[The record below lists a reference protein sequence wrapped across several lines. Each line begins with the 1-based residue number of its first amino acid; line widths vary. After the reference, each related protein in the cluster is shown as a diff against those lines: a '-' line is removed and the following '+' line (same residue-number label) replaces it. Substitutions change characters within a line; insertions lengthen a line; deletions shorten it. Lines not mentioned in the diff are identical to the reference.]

1 MREEA
6 ADRDV
11 VDRLPTARA
20 DVGSEDVEIS
30 GVSLDRVRRGVTL
43 PQMAEEVIGRAF
55 DDGALMLL
63 HGLVPLIKSN
73 SPQRHRDTEECEFI
87 TLLSHADDVSRTRSS
102 ADRVRRGY
110 KSAWWKCRRGQG
122 WSALSL
128 DRPRSPPYAS
138 RRSGAACADW
148 RAVLK
153 KDLKRAPLSQPTARP
168 ADGSAGGLP
177 CPGTKAAN
185 FFF

>member
-43 PQMAEEVIGRAF
+43 PQVAQEVIGRAF

-87 TLLSHADDVSRTRSS
+87 TLLSHADDVSCKRSS

-110 KSAWWKCRRGQG
+110 KSASWKCRRGRG
-122 WSALSL
+122 WSALFL
-128 DRPRSPPYAS
+128 GRPHSPPYAS
-138 RRSGAACADW
+138 RRSGVACADW
-148 RAVLK
+148 RGVLK
-153 KDLKRAPLSQPTARP
+153 KDPRRVPLFRPTARP
-168 ADGSAGGLP
+168 VDGSAGGPL
-177 CPGTKAAN
+177 CPETKAAN
-185 FFF
+185 LFF